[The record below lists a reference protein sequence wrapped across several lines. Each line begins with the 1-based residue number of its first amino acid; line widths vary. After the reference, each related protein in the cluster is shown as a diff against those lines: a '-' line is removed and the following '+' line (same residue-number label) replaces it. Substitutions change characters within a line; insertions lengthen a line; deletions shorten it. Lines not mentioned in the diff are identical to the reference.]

1 MKKEYTTPAVTV
13 TVMKSE
19 AVIMVSGAMT
29 IVSSTQESKSLGK
42 LEVTF

>member
-13 TVMKSE
+13 TVMESD
-19 AVIMVSGAMT
+19 AVIMVSGMN
-29 IVSSTQESKSLGK
+29 VSQTKQSSLGK

>member
-1 MKKEYTTPAVTV
+1 MRKEYTTPAVTV

-19 AVIMVSGAMT
+19 AVIMVSGAIT
-29 IVSSTQESKSLGK
+29 TNSSTQPKLGK

>member
-1 MKKEYTTPAVTV
+1 MRKEYTTPAVTV

-29 IVSSTQESKSLGK
+29 TDSSTQKSLGK
-42 LEVTF
+42 LEVKF